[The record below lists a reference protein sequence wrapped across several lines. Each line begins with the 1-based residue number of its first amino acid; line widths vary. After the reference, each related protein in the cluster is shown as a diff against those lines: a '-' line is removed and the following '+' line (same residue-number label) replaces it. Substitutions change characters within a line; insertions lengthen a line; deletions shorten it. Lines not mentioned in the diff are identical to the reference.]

1 MDINNYFD
9 KIMIVNLDKR
19 IDRWNKLLPKLQEN
33 NITNYIRI
41 SAVDPTI
48 APYNN
53 LKLPNNFYD
62 TIGAYG
68 MLCSAYLVILH
79 AKRNNYKRILLLEDD
94 ILFHKQFSSTFSNKI
109 GAIPD
114 WYLLY
119 FGTSIHQWRFK
130 ERCRYKKDYIQASG
144 TIAGAFG
151 VGIDSRIYDILLHN
165 ILTMNQ
171 SWDIGP
177 LKLIN
182 KLYPNKC
189 FIFYPYLIIANTED
203 SNIRNGKTL
212 EYKSKQCNWD
222 LNLYQL
228 N

>member
-1 MDINNYFD
+1 MDINTYFD
-9 KIMIVNLDKR
+9 KIIIVNLDKR
-19 IDRWNKLLPKLQEN
+19 VDRWNKLLPKLQKN
-33 NITNYIRI
+33 NITNYIKI

-48 APYNN
+48 PPYNN

-94 ILFHKQFSSTFSNKI
+94 ILFHKKFNSHFSKKI
-109 GAIPD
+109 GSIPD

-130 ERCRYKKDYIQASG
+130 DRCKINGDYMQSKG

-151 VGIDSRIYDILLHN
+151 IGIDSRVYDILLQQ

-182 KLYPNKC
+182 QLYPNKC
-189 FIFYPYLIIANTED
+189 FIFNPYLIIANTED
-203 SNIRNGKTL
+203 SNIRDGKTL
-212 EYKSKQCNWD
+212 NYKASQCNWD
-222 LNLYQL
+222 LNLYEI
-228 N
+228 